1 MNRETSIPD
10 AIESIVSRIEGLAF
24 GCVDV
29 GAALRRIGDVSAA
42 NYVDGAGIS
51 LRIAGQAHRA
61 HEPTNTLGGADL
73 AAALT
78 GRAAPDC
85 AAHIAI
91 TPARRTGP
99 DLGVCLAG
107 SAAAREA
114 FADPLGAALL
124 EDALWRWVWIH
135 QDARTEWQTTRE
147 GARAIVAIM
156 TNGQPPVGIGDGM
169 AGRIDGQVARVLGGI
184 GWTLVPD
191 QVPDDSTS

>member
-1 MNRETSIPD
+1 M
-10 AIESIVSRIEGLAF
+10 AARIEGLVF

-29 GAALRRIGDVSAA
+29 GAALRRMGDVSAA

-61 HEPTNTLGGADL
+61 HEPTNSLGEAEL
-73 AAALT
+73 APALTMRAAAE
-78 GRAAPDC
+78 GAPGAAM
-85 AAHIAI
+85 

-107 SAAAREA
+107 SATAREA
-114 FADPLGAALL
+114 FGDPLGAALL
-124 EDALWRWVWIH
+124 EDALWRWAWIH

-156 TNGQPPVGIGDGM
+156 TDGRPLVDIGDGM
-169 AGRIDGQVARVLGGI
+169 AGRLDGQVARVFGDLG
-184 GWTLVPD
+184 WALLPD
-191 QVPDDSTS
+191 QLTDSAAS